1 MLLLPLDCNSEI
13 SMRYFSTM
21 LAVSLQFP
29 ETGQQKMKF
38 NVHFERWSENFSFYD
53 HKLFITLENVKHVK
67 LLLSSSTLLLLL
79 LFLLHINMFLFVN
92 SANLF
97 TP

>member
-38 NVHFERWSENFSFYD
+38 NVHFERWSEHFSFYD
-53 HKLFITLENVKHVK
+53 HK
-67 LLLSSSTLLLLL
+67 
-79 LFLLHINMFLFVN
+79 
-92 SANLF
+92 
-97 TP
+97 